1 MEYELSPDSAGC
13 DVSLGS
19 INRSTVSGTKEGTVF
34 QSCEQ
39 ITELYWTAGWR
50 SGYPTLRGTGTE
62 SS

>member
-1 MEYELSPDSAGC
+1 MGYELSPDPAGY

-19 INRSTVSGTKEGTVF
+19 INRSTVSGTKEGAVF

-39 ITELYWTAGWR
+39 ITELYWPAGWR
-50 SGYPTLRGTGTE
+50 SGHPTSRGTGTE